1 MIDINEFRKKEQ
13 LQSHSFIFFEQGPPY
28 CELGWKAY
36 KSFNHLILETLR
48 EFKTVHGVDVYLY
61 EHEII
66 NVEGAFLWGFCFFET
81 DPVKRNKLSKC
92 LNQKINLIMVRFSQ
106 FNGRTIIHN
115 HENGFTPD
123 IYWADFYAELI
134 LYAEIKLKHVY
145 SPPQKKSYEKED
157 LDLGQFRK
165 SLTVE
170 EFKKK
175 IKAYNSM
182 SSMEDIQ
189 YLSALDGF
197 FTNKSRSNKYLREE
211 FIPIMNFLDI
221 RMIPTSSVL
230 TLGIQHENFDAKITD
245 TETAQE
251 IIIEITMG
259 SPKNDHLLFPI
270 IDQTSFG
277 VFPVKTMDYL
287 KKEKDSL
294 PERIIEVIEKKHKK
308 NYQDQRLLMVVVQ
321 PEYTYQNE
329 GYVIEEIIKEV
340 RNSVSLGKGNFQEI
354 IMLCGTKIY
363 NLF

>member
-1 MIDINEFRKKEQ
+1 
-13 LQSHSFIFFEQGPPY
+13 
-28 CELGWKAY
+28 LGWKDY
-36 KSFNHLILETLR
+36 KSFNHLIAETLR
-48 EFKTVHGVDVYLY
+48 EFKNVHGVDVYVY

-66 NVEGAFLWGFCFFET
+66 VVERAFLWDFCFFET
-81 DPVKRNKLSKC
+81 DPVKRDKLSKC
-92 LNQKINLIMVRFSQ
+92 LNQSINLIMVKFSQ
-106 FNGRTIIHN
+106 FNGRTAINN

-123 IYWADFYAELI
+123 IYWVNFYAELI
-134 LYAEIKLKHVY
+134 LYAEIELKHVY
-145 SPPQKKSYEKED
+145 SPPKEKSYEKED

-175 IKAYNSM
+175 VQAYNSM
-182 SSMEDIQ
+182 SSVEDFL

-211 FIPIMNFLDI
+211 FIPIMYFLDR
-221 RMIPTSSVL
+221 RMIPISSVL

-245 TETAQE
+245 TETDQE

-277 VFPVKTMDYL
+277 SFPLKTMDYL

-294 PERIIEVIEKKHKK
+294 PEKIIEAIEKKHKK
-308 NYQDQRLLMVVVQ
+308 NYQDHRLLMVVVQ

-329 GYVIEEIIKEV
+329 DYVIEEIVKEV
-340 RNSVSLGKGNFQEI
+340 RNSISLGKGSFQEI